1 CLVTP
6 RDDGIANRDH
16 YLDCLKKAA
25 AGLDHA
31 PTRPKRG

>member
-1 CLVTP
+1 
-6 RDDGIANRDH
+6 ANRDR